1 MDRNTHP
8 LWWELSDRLEP
19 WTRKIVQKGLG
30 VSRWLHLC
38 HLTVIMEPK
47 MGCELERFALL
58 CYVGSTH
65 PMDENRV
72 LCFVSM
78 RKAFSTSSGIL
89 RATCPV
95 DRCFPTVCLW
105 YNVPRASM
113 FEDKRCDV
121 SLGLEPSLR
130 AGSLYVCGIIKVGR
144 NAAAFL
150 GNAADKR
157 RMRTALGSVHG
168 IMFPGPLCLRTNH
181 AGSPWAWRNW
191 LSAGALSRRFGVF
204 KLTCRL

>member
-1 MDRNTHP
+1 MDGNTQP
-8 LWWELSDRLEP
+8 LWWELSDRLEF

-78 RKAFSTSSGIL
+78 RKAFPL
-89 RATCPV
+89 HQAFYVPPV
-95 DRCFPTVCLW
+95 LW
-105 YNVPRASM
+105 TGAFLPCVY
-113 FEDKRCDV
+113 
-121 SLGLEPSLR
+121 GT
-130 AGSLYVCGIIKVGR
+130 IKVGR

-168 IMFPGPLCLRTNH
+168 IIKVG
-181 AGSPWAWRNW
+181 RNASETRIVKPYQAAFRHTV
-191 LSAGALSRRFGVF
+191 L
-204 KLTCRL
+204 